1 MPYVNKDIVQH
12 AHNWWLVTPRHQAIT
27 RTNVDS
33 SWRCLWNSL
42 DDNFVRNQ
50 SVTWVRGVCVEI
62 TINPGLH
69 WVKYFL
75 KEHPLDK
82 ILLAP
87 GYNVSSQWN
96 NSILLCIQD
105 TFTNVCQLPV
115 CRAWTNAFNIAYEKL
130 NSNDVHHRYHF
141 NRFPAF

>member
-1 MPYVNKDIVQH
+1 MSTKILFNM
-12 AHNWWLVTPRHQAIT
+12 
-27 RTNVDS
+27 RTIDGLLPHDTKPLPEPMLIHHE
-33 SWRCLWNSL
+33 RCLWDSL